1 MDLIRD
7 LISLGRNAREE
18 SKIKVRQPISEVI
31 IDGKNKNLIAD
42 LTSLIEEELNVKK
55 VTFTTDLNNYMNFI
69 VKPNFKVVGKVLGS
83 KIKEFTEVLSKLTLE
98 EVNSL
103 NNGQN
108 ITVSISGEDF
118 EVTKEMVDI
127 RYSSKEGFDVATE
140 NNNFIILNTTLT
152 TELIEEGIARELV
165 SKVQNLRKEKDFNIV
180 DRICLY
186 YKTDEEA
193 KEAIQHF
200 EEFIKNET
208 LSLELI
214 EKENLSYQID
224 LNGHEA
230 TIDVEQVKNI

>member
-1 MDLIRD
+1 
-7 LISLGRNAREE
+7 
-18 SKIKVRQPISEVI
+18 
-31 IDGKNKNLIAD
+31 
-42 LTSLIEEELNVKK
+42 
-55 VTFTTDLNNYMNFI
+55 MNFI
-69 VKPNFKVVGKVLGS
+69 VKPNFKVVGKLLGS

-127 RYSSKEGFDVATE
+127 RYSSKEGFDVAIE

-180 DRICLY
+180 DRIRLY
-186 YKTDEEA
+186 YKTDDEA

>member
-1 MDLIRD
+1 
-7 LISLGRNAREE
+7 
-18 SKIKVRQPISEVI
+18 
-31 IDGKNKNLIAD
+31 
-42 LTSLIEEELNVKK
+42 
-55 VTFTTDLNNYMNFI
+55 
-69 VKPNFKVVGKVLGS
+69 
-83 KIKEFTEVLSKLTLE
+83 
-98 EVNSL
+98 
-103 NNGQN
+103 
-108 ITVSISGEDF
+108 
-118 EVTKEMVDI
+118 MVDI